1 MKTPDLR
8 KLASET
14 VNFVKNTVAM
24 VMNIKVVL
32 ICGVVVLA
40 LLGIIQF
47 MTIIAS
53 SYQNLVVAANAA
65 ANDPRSQVRF
75 ADTSGDTLALQDVA
89 LSYLGLP
96 YVFNGATASGAD
108 CSGLMMIV
116 YEQAGTKITLPHF
129 ANDQAKYG
137 EIIFCESY
145 LDETLDKVAV
155 VSSSAGW
162 DNPLAPADPGEST
175 VWITGED
182 GATTTLL
189 PGDLLFFNYG
199 RATTSGYRI
208 GHVGMYIGNGQFIH
222 TSNPRENCCIKA
234 LYTVDASGS
243 IVWSSYAR
251 SCIKITRMLPT
262 TSYTKYVSDLTGSP
276 ISDITATDAYNLAV
290 YAQIGLEGKTDLQ
303 KYDALVEVINTARI
317 TGSKLSASLSSVYS
331 VPAAAVSITP
341 ETRRVVRMALIGY
354 YWTIV
359 SPGITVTPPPGM

>member
-14 VNFVKNTVAM
+14 ANFVKNTVVM
-24 VMNIKVVL
+24 VKNIKVVL
-32 ICGVVVLA
+32 ICGVVVLV

-53 SYQNLVVAANAA
+53 SYQNIVVAANGA

-96 YVFNGATASGAD
+96 YVYSGATAAGAD
-108 CSGLMMIV
+108 CSGLMMLV
-116 YEQAGTKITLPHF
+116 YEQAGTKISLPHM

-145 LDETLDKVAV
+145 TDETLDKVAV
-155 VSSSAGW
+155 ASSSAGW
-162 DNPLAPADPGEST
+162 SSATAPADPGEWT
-175 VWITGED
+175 IWITAKD
-182 GATTTLL
+182 GTTTTLL

-199 RATTSGYRI
+199 RATISGYRI
-208 GHVGMYIGNGQFIH
+208 GHVGMYIGNGQFVH
-222 TSNPRENCCIKA
+222 TSNPREDCCVKS
-234 LYTVDASGS
+234 LYTIASDGS
-243 IVWSSYAR
+243 IEWSSYAR

-262 TSYTKYVSDLTGSP
+262 SSYKAYVSDLTGSP
-276 ISDITATDAYNLAV
+276 LSDITAEDAYYLSV
-290 YAQIGLEGKTDLQ
+290 YAQNGLEGKTDKQ
-303 KYDALVEVINTARI
+303 KYDSLVTVINDAR
-317 TGSKLSASLSSVYS
+317 GSGKKLSNALQSYYS
-331 VPAAAVSITP
+331 VPTAAVAITP
-341 ETRRVVRMALIGY
+341 ETSRVVRMAMIGY

-359 SPGITVTPPPGM
+359 TPGITVTPTPGT